1 MTRIRTAASVFA
13 AVLVFATIGGPAP
26 AAGIVHDSQSLSGSF
41 AGSSDLTV
49 RVTNASVGN
58 AAVSTND
65 SGAVVVTL
73 RLDDANA
80 VDESRVTVRV
90 DDHPVRTAV
99 TCDDTCTLRIPAS
112 KVAHAADPGGHELRV
127 TGWWT
132 YDRQFVATLP
142 ITVEQSPEPPTTT
155 TRNATTTNTTTN
167 ATTQTSTTQ
176 TTARTTSDTTSTT
189 TERTHTTTTQTST
202 TTTSTATATATATST
217 ATATATATSTATAT
231 ATATNTTTAT
241 ATATNTTTATTTQT
255 STTTATTT
263 AVSTTTRRNETAS

>member
-112 KVAHAADPGGHELRV
+112 KVAHAADLGGHELRV

-167 ATTQTSTTQ
+167 ATQTTSTTQ
-176 TTARTTSDTTSTT
+176 TTARTSTTTSTT
-189 TERTHTTTTQTST
+189 
-202 TTTSTATATATATST
+202 TATATATST
-217 ATATATATSTATAT
+217 ATATATATTS
-231 ATATNTTTAT
+231 
-241 ATATNTTTATTTQT
+241 TTATTKTPT
-255 STTTATTT
+255 
-263 AVSTTTRRNETAS
+263 STTTRRNETAS